1 MKQQVTTIMILDQLG
16 VEVELTNKDWLDDG
30 QVFHKNSQE
39 SNSSQQSETSGT
51 SRAGTLLENV
61 TDQNGPNFQNGQNGR
76 KISDQNGR
84 NGADKESSVDGKN
97 GNKVRLK

>member
-1 MKQQVTTIMILDQLG
+1 M
-16 VEVELTNKDWLDDG
+16 EVELPNKDWLDDG

-61 TDQNGPNFQNGQNGR
+61 TDQNGPNFQNQNDNEAR
-76 KISDQNGR
+76 IVIR
-84 NGADKESSVDGKN
+84 T
-97 GNKVRLK
+97 KVNNFYKPRLWTT